1 MTVQELIDA
10 LLEIQ
15 DKQKIVNFADGRPI
29 MAVHSLKYEC
39 VLSDELDES
48 EDE

>member
-29 MAVHSLKYEC
+29 MVVHSLEYEC
-39 VLSDELDES
+39 VLSDELDE
-48 EDE
+48 